1 MCRPVRCGI
10 CGKTTWAG
18 YGEHIAH
25 VKAQVPPSQWCDGT
39 HTTAEKTAAQSPHS
53 RSCKVALT
61 RSFVAQ
67 PCPDLHFTVVCLHP
81 PTTRGP
87 VAVSPSSI

>member
-53 RSCKVALT
+53 RS
-61 RSFVAQ
+61 
-67 PCPDLHFTVVCLHP
+67 
-81 PTTRGP
+81 
-87 VAVSPSSI
+87 

>member
-1 MCRPVRCGI
+1 ENCGPV
-10 CGKTTWAG
+10 TTFALL
-18 YGEHIAH
+18 
-25 VKAQVPPSQWCDGT
+25 
-39 HTTAEKTAAQSPHS
+39 
-53 RSCKVALT
+53 KVALT